1 MAEITD
7 LEIVDASNTA
17 RMPENQAPSS
27 VNNGVRA
34 LEGILARGFQDALE
48 GDKDSTGSANA
59 YVVAANRT
67 ISAYYD
73 GMRQG
78 FHASFAN
85 TSSATLNIDSVG
97 AKALVK
103 NHNLALVGQE
113 IEQHQYVDTVYSASN
128 DAFHILSPLA
138 ITTNSIQPA
147 FLAYNSADDVDVT
160 GNGTTA
166 TVDFD
171 TEVYD
176 QGGDFAADTFTAP
189 VTARYLLTTNV
200 LFFGLTAAADSV
212 VFRIITSN
220 RNYQLQTINTNDLP
234 STMSLALSIVADMD
248 AADTATVTLVVNGE
262 ASDVVDIDGDA
273 SANTSFSGALLT

>member
-147 FLAYNSADDVDVT
+147 FRVTNALVSNVT
-160 GNGTTA
+160 GDNTSYTIVFA
-166 TVDFD
+166 TEVFDQNADFD
-171 TEVYD
+171 GTS
-176 QGGDFAADTFTAP
+176 TFTAP
-189 VTARYLLTTNV
+189 VTGRYLLTILVVIGGITS
-200 LFFGLTAAADSV
+200 AADSLELSIV
-212 VFRIITSN
+212 TSN
-220 RNYQLQTINTNDLP
+220 DTYVNPRNQTNMTVSDFGLQI
-234 STMSLALSIVADMD
+234 AIVADMD
-248 AADTATVTLVVNGE
+248 ASDTATVTLRNQGE
-262 ASDVVDIDGDA
+262 ASAVHDIGA
-273 SANTSFSGALLT
+273 GQAHFSGVLLT